1 MLTTAFVLFGWFVD
15 FLAHSAISSSFSM
28 SAVAVMYVAL
38 LTCVSTQPVE
48 CVIYACE
55 FLVVILWSKIYSRF
69 NPAARPAVAAAVVP
83 FAVSLCACALHTL

>member
-1 MLTTAFVLFGWFVD
+1 MCCLVGRFVD

-38 LTCVSTQPVE
+38 VTCVSTQPVE

-55 FLVVILWSKIYSRF
+55 FLVVICVGRLKYSRF
-69 NPAARPAVAAAVVP
+69 NPAAIPAVAAAVVP
-83 FAVSLCACALHTL
+83 RIF